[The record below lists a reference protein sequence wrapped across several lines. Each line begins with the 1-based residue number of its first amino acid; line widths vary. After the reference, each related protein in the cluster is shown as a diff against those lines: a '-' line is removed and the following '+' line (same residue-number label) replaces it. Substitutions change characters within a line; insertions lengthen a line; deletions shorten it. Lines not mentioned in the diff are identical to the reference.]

1 METSIC
7 VLAFLGSFSNQE
19 IKIRPF
25 KVQYFWPI
33 LDAHFKMSWTM
44 VQKFLVFSTDFK
56 ARLVSLAGMNSSAEI
71 KLIPLLFIN
80 GSQGENRFKQL
91 QGDKK
96 QCCEISKLFSGP
108 QLFSVT

>member
-1 METSIC
+1 METSVC

-19 IKIRPF
+19 IEIRPF

-33 LDAHFKMSWTM
+33 SDAHFKMSWTM
-44 VQKFLVFSTDFK
+44 VQKFLVLSSDFK
-56 ARLVSLAGMNSSAEI
+56 AKLVSGMNSSADI
-71 KLIPLLFIN
+71 KLIPLLFMD

-91 QGDKK
+91 QGGKK
-96 QCCEISKLFSGP
+96 LCCKISKLFSGP